1 MDATAT
7 TRNLVNLNSLYSYG
21 EGDHLHLSNVDYSV
35 QLYIPFKSSVY
46 LYLQDEDNNIIMNI
60 INGEILEQGFYSKKI
75 DLTKLPNGVYHY
87 SVMINGDSQIK
98 TLFLRK

>member
-1 MDATAT
+1 MDATVT

-21 EGDHLHLSNVDYSV
+21 EGEHLDLLNVNYSV
-35 QLYIPFKSSVY
+35 QIYIPFKSSVY

-60 INGEILEQGFYSKKI
+60 INGEILEQGFYTKKI
-75 DLTKLPNGVYHY
+75 DLSKFPNGVYHY
-87 SVMINGDSQIK
+87 RILINGDSQIK